1 MKELREKHED
11 LDKIMNEY
19 ETYLDE
25 NGLPY
30 CDYKLFRNKHLN
42 KTPLEKFKYGVKRI
56 IRIVKSYRSSA
67 FSDLMEKVREK
78 IKSDKNKKEN
88 RRRSTIMRSVPM
100 TPEERTQQ
108 ILIDLVG
115 KVEGL
120 NEKLDRQEKIIKDL
134 KENLEDKIERLKCYE
149 NSNDSSIED
158 NTLTS
163 KTNSL
168 RKSDKKSSKRKKNR
182 GRKGNIKV
190 NIGGFKSP
198 VRQKSMTFSPN
209 STKTAVYSPIPKPN
223 TKIQMSESLK

>member
-1 MKELREKHED
+1 MKALREKHED
-11 LDKIMNEY
+11 LDKIMSEY

-56 IRIVKSYRSSA
+56 IRIVKSYRSCVFA
-67 FSDLMEKVREK
+67 DLMQKVRDK
-78 IKSDKNKKEN
+78 IKSDKNKKEY

-120 NEKLDRQEKIIKDL
+120 NEKLDRQEKVIKEL
-134 KENLEDKIERLKCYE
+134 KDDLEDKIERLK
-149 NSNDSSIED
+149 
-158 NTLTS
+158 
-163 KTNSL
+163 
-168 RKSDKKSSKRKKNR
+168 
-182 GRKGNIKV
+182 
-190 NIGGFKSP
+190 
-198 VRQKSMTFSPN
+198 
-209 STKTAVYSPIPKPN
+209 
-223 TKIQMSESLK
+223 